1 MPLPPGQI
9 YLIRNIHR
17 LVGPPVV
24 VYAALHYLANYVD
37 SIPRWAAPI
46 GAVLILPAL
55 LFGPVFLTD
64 IKNERSR
71 RALGADAIP
80 FVRGG
85 GFLGRKITQML
96 IKQVKALYP
105 SDLYG
110 DLPEKYGT
118 YFHMRRM
125 LQDVVL
131 TTEPSHI
138 KVILATQFDNFQK
151 GPVFIKN
158 FHPLLGDGIF
168 NSDGDIWKFHRGLTR
183 PFFARNRIADFDIFE
198 RHADKAISVTRT
210 RLREGQPVD
219 FQDMV
224 GRFTLDV
231 ASTFLLGKELDSL
244 SLPLPYP
251 TSGNSKSSTIIDPNA
266 HIAES
271 FVRSFSLAQKISGI
285 RQLGGSTWPLLEM
298 WDDKLKPHMDVINNF
313 VEPVIQSAIERKKE
327 GVEKGEEE
335 SLTLLDELVRQ
346 TDDQTLI
353 RDETINMLVA
363 GKDTTSATL
372 SFAVYMLSE
381 HPHFLAKLRQ
391 EVLDTVGPDRIPT
404 FEDVKNMKF
413 LRAVINESMR
423 LYPPVPFDGR
433 RAVKETTF
441 PPITP
446 GGKPVFVPAGTMVT
460 YSVAYMHRRKDLWG
474 PDALEFDPD
483 RFVDSRVQK
492 YLVPSPYIFLPFNA
506 GPRIC
511 IGQQFAYNQMSF
523 FLIRLL
529 QSFSSISLDLTARP
543 ESTRPPEEWKL
554 KEGRQGKEKLRTDAH
569 LTLFIKDALFVR
581 MTEATES

>member
-9 YLIRNIHR
+9 FLLRTLPR
-17 LVGPPVV
+17 LFGFPVV

-37 SIPRWAAPI
+37 AIPRWVAPM
-46 GAVLILPAL
+46 GAILIFPAL
-55 LFGPVFLTD
+55 FFVPTFWAD
-64 IKNERSR
+64 FKNERLR
-71 RALGADAIP
+71 RALDADPVP

-85 GFLGRKITQML
+85 GFLGLKILKMFL
-96 IKQVKALYP
+96 KHAEAMYP
-105 SDLYG
+105 SSFYG

-118 YFHMRRM
+118 FFHLRLLLRHTIVTM
-125 LQDVVL
+125 
-131 TTEPSHI
+131 EPSHV
-138 KVILATQFDNFQK
+138 KAILATQFDNFQK
-151 GPVFIKN
+151 GPVLIKS
-158 FHPLLGDGIF
+158 FRPLLGDGIF
-168 NSDGDIWKFHRGLTR
+168 NVNGDIWKFHRGLTR
-183 PFFARNRIADFDIFE
+183 PFFARNRITDFDIFE
-198 RHADKAISVTRT
+198 RHTDKAISVIRT
-210 RLREGQPVD
+210 RLREDQPVD
-219 FQDMV
+219 FQDMI

-231 ASTFLLGKELDSL
+231 ASTFLLGKEMDSL

-251 TSGNSKSSTIIDPNA
+251 TSGGLKSSTIMNPNT

-271 FVRSFSLAQKISGI
+271 FVHSFSLAQKISSTRHLNGGI
-285 RQLGGSTWPLLEM
+285 WPLMEM
-298 WDDKLKPHMDVINNF
+298 WDDKLKPHMDVIYNF
-313 VEPVIQSAIERKKE
+313 VEPVIQSAIERKKG
-327 GVEKGEEE
+327 GVDKGKEE
-335 SLTLLDELVRQ
+335 SLTMLDELVRQ
-346 TDDQTLI
+346 TDDLILI

-381 HPHFLAKLRQ
+381 HPQFLAKLRQ
-391 EVLDTVGPDRIPT
+391 EVLDTVGPNRTPT
-404 FEDVKNMKF
+404 YDDVKDMKF
-413 LRAVINESMR
+413 LRAVINESLR
-423 LYPPVPFDGR
+423 LYPPVPFDAR
-433 RAVKETTF
+433 SAVKETTF

-446 GGKPVFVPAGTMVT
+446 GGKPLFIPAGATLM

-483 RFVDSRVQK
+483 RFIDARVQK
-492 YLVPSPYIFLPFNA
+492 YLVPNPYIFLPFNA

-554 KEGRQGKEKLRTDAH
+554 KEGRQGKETLMTDVH
-569 LTLFIKDALFVR
+569 LTLFIKDAMFVR
-581 MTEATES
+581 MTEATER